1 MRQSLPQPPP
11 VFQRRRSANGTNA
24 WRFRNAESPGL
35 RRGFQ
40 ILDWSLSAPT
50 MSAPP
55 LTSGLQYDGDE
66 FQRLCDQTLRHWITS
81 FRLLTMAA
89 F

>member
-1 MRQSLPQPPP
+1 
-11 VFQRRRSANGTNA
+11 
-24 WRFRNAESPGL
+24 
-35 RRGFQ
+35 
-40 ILDWSLSAPT
+40 

-55 LTSGLQYDGDE
+55 LTSSLRYDGDE
-66 FQRLCDQTLRHWITS
+66 QRLCDQTLRHWITS